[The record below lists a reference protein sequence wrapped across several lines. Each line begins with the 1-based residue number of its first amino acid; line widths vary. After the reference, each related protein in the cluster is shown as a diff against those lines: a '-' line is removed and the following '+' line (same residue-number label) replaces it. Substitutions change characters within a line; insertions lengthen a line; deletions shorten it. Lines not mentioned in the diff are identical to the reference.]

1 MALST
6 LSTGDGSVC
15 HDHIALEVGDIVI
28 NRAVIGDHA
37 NAVAYSYYSTPKII
51 CT

>member
-1 MALST
+1 MTVL
-6 LSTGDGSVC
+6 C

-28 NRAVIGDHA
+28 NRAVIGDRA
-37 NAVAYSYYSTPKII
+37 NATAYGFYITPKIF